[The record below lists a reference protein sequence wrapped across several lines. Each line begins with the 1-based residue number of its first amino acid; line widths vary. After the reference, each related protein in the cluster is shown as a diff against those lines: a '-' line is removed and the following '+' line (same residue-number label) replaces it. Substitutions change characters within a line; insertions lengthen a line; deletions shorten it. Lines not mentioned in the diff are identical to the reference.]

1 MNLILTLTEKQNKQM
16 MRLFRKRVDQD
27 EKLLKNIERYEK
39 EKAKQQESK
48 VLGQKQVKRE
58 TNKEKNT
65 I

>member
-1 MNLILTLTEKQNKQM
+1 M

-27 EKLLKNIERYEK
+27 EKLIKNLERYEQK

-48 VLGQKQVKRE
+48 ILGQKLVKGKS
-58 TNKEKNT
+58 NKKENT